1 MKEKRKIITT
11 KKSVCMH
18 VVELYTHQLYYLKL
32 NKWEKQL
39 DSMITTEKRRRNI
52 GVVLFFFH
60 RFSSNNSYRRTRRI
74 KIYIQKK
81 EKRKQHIAVFGLKSN
96 RHVQTKKNE
105 VCFAFYWV
113 FF

>member
-1 MKEKRKIITT
+1 
-11 KKSVCMH
+11 MH

-52 GVVLFFFH
+52 GVILFFY

-81 EKRKQHIAVFGLKSN
+81 KREENKHIAVFGLKSN